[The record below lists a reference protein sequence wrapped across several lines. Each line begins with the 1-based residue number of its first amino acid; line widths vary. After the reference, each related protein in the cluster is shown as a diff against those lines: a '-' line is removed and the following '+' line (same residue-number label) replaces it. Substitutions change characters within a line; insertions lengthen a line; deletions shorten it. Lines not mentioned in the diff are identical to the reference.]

1 MALLRVNGNAMEYV
15 YEALAQPYPFAE
27 AMRRLPWEQGS
38 LWSFV
43 PASEDERWPSWE
55 AYLHFI
61 LHYLDAGG
69 RRAFVISHAFPSR
82 SAYARL
88 LEGPRLGRAWADWC
102 VCGDALCFYATETA
116 HADIDQII
124 HVLEDVQ
131 APATF
136 GVLAHDV
143 ALPWHADLAQEALDA
158 LVSRAEYAVFEI
170 DAYDNSAALVWSRTG
185 TL

>member
-1 MALLRVNGNAMEYV
+1 MALVRLDGDAMKHVHET
-15 YEALAQPYPFAE
+15 LAKPYPFAE

-43 PASEDERWPSWE
+43 PASEEERWPSWE
-55 AYLHFI
+55 VFLHFI

-69 RRAFVISHAFPSR
+69 RRAFVMSHAFPSR
-82 SAYARL
+82 SADARL

-136 GVLAHDV
+136 GVLAYDV

-170 DAYDNSAALVWSRTG
+170 DAYDNSAALVWSRTA